1 MTVLTKVI
9 LLSFSILIQCTLFS
23 QEKEPEPYI
32 EKSFLIIASTQDLK
46 EAQRIAKTAAT
57 KTGYSLKDT
66 KLQANEF
73 IGASFCEDS
82 CKVYGWD
89 FPCYVGRGRYDDGIY
104 LSVEYSNAYSGFKKG
119 LFIVI
124 AANGNKTEKEM
135 KDVLVKVKLHYP
147 KSYIKTTKVYIGC
160 MH

>member
-1 MTVLTKVI
+1 MTKVKII
-9 LLSFSILIQCTLFS
+9 LFFAVLLAQSNLMCQD
-23 QEKEPEPYI
+23 KEPEPYI

-46 EAQRIAKTAAT
+46 EAQRIAKTAST
-57 KTGYSLKDT
+57 KTGFALKDT
-66 KLQANEF
+66 KLQADEL

-82 CKVYGWD
+82 CKVYGWE
-89 FPCYVGRGRYDDGIY
+89 FPCYVGRGRYDDGVY
-104 LSVEYSNAYSGFKKG
+104 VSVEYSNAYSGFKKG

-135 KDVLVKVKLHYP
+135 KDAMTKVKLHYP